1 MVFCFC
7 VVRYVAL
14 CGLQACTMTLY
25 LCVVKWLVLYW
36 EHEEGDNKIVLT
48 PDATLRAVCR
58 GADCLLER
66 SQRTMITAR
75 AS

>member
-7 VVRYVAL
+7 VVLYVAL

-36 EHEEGDNKIVLT
+36 EHEEGAILSVTKVYS
-48 PDATLRAVCR
+48 
-58 GADCLLER
+58 CLYPNY
-66 SQRTMITAR
+66 
-75 AS
+75 

>member
-7 VVRYVAL
+7 VVLYVAL

-36 EHEEGDNKIVLT
+36 EHEEGVKSNGFHTGTQHSALIHV
-48 PDATLRAVCR
+48 P
-58 GADCLLER
+58 
-66 SQRTMITAR
+66 S
-75 AS
+75 